1 MFQQLAG
8 LGNSNPQ
15 DGQLK
20 LWGSDKW
27 PTFFVGNLGLFHPEI
42 SGVMGP
48 YLKLVFGPT
57 LYGKGTLSIRE
68 KSEN

>member
-15 DGQLK
+15 DGQLE

-27 PTFFVGNLGLFHPEI
+27 PFFVGNLGLFHPEI
-42 SGVMGP
+42 SGVMGL
-48 YLKLVFGPT
+48 LKLFFGPT